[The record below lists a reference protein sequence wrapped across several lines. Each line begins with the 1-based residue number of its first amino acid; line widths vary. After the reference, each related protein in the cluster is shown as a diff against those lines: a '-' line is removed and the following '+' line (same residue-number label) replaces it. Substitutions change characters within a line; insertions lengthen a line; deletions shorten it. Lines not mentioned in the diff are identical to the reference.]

1 MGYKIKEIREKKQ
14 ISQTKLA
21 QMSGIS
27 RATIWALENGT
38 ERTTTTRTLE
48 KIAKALNT
56 TIEELFFSDAI

>member
-14 ISQTKLA
+14 ISQTELA
-21 QMSGIS
+21 QMSGLS

-56 TIEELFFSDAI
+56 TIEELFFSDAV

>member
-14 ISQTKLA
+14 ISQTELA

-56 TIEELFFSDAI
+56 TIEELFFSDAV